1 MPYSNDADNMSLH
14 KPLDGYKNI
23 FKDLHNKNV
32 TEKLDSLVLESNI
45 DIASNHTTVK
55 NIRQNEKQRDNLSK
69 TIRNQKSL
77 RTFLIVLI
85 IGLVLMGIYSIY
97 QLTLLID
104 DILSWVLIPLS
115 IGLLILFIYLIT
127 KKINPKLAI
136 LKADKAVIIEKID
149 ALYKEAW
156 TQMKPLNDLFYEG
169 MSQELFQ
176 KTVPLIKMDQMFDS
190 KRLDYL
196 VSKFGLDELDDLKRS
211 TLYVQSGELKGN
223 PFYIAEDLVHKM
235 GTKTY
240 TGSITIH
247 WTSTSR
253 VNGRTVTNHH
263 SQVLT
268 ASVNRPYPM
277 YTEQSYLVYGNDA
290 APDLVFSRVDSDAE
304 HMNEKQ
310 IDRHVNKNIKKLE
323 KKSRKSVNEGSNYT
337 VFGNSEFEVLFGA
350 TNRNHEVQFRL
361 LFTPL
366 AQTELLKLMKEKEI
380 GFGDDFDFIKH
391 KKINIILPEHLA
403 TIKLDMPP
411 SYFTSYDIEDIKQ
424 KFTEYQNAYFKHVY
438 FAFAPVLAIPL
449 YQQTVTQEYI
459 YKDLYDSYVSFFE
472 HEHVVNSMDVSRF
485 KHEDSAT
492 KNILKTSVLK
502 STDNKDIIKVTA
514 YGYKSVARVEYVSR
528 MGRDGRMHVIPVS
541 WNEYIPVNRSTNVEI
556 NITPEEKPLTPKERV
571 EQVFER
577 LKNKELDAKDVILI
591 KNFAARVLNPE
602 KNDKIKT
609 NERK

>member
-337 VFGNSEFEVLFGA
+337 VFGNSEFEVLFDA

-577 LKNKELDAKDVILI
+577 LKNKELDAKDVVLI